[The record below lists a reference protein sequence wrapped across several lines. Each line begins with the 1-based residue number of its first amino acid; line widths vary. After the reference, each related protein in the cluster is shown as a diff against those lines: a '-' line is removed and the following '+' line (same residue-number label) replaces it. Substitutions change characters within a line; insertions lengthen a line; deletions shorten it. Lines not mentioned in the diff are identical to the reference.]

1 MVAVLGGPG
10 TTATESG
17 LHLTLATSPCH
28 SLAALL
34 ARKAPHRVPASD
46 VPALV
51 MAATTT
57 RITGPSH
64 LGMVGLFDSI
74 GAVAAGGK

>member
-10 TTATESG
+10 TPATESG
-17 LHLTLATSPCH
+17 LHLTLATSPGH

-46 VPALV
+46 VPGDEQAWQ
-51 MAATTT
+51 
-57 RITGPSH
+57 RNCSN
-64 LGMVGLFDSI
+64 D
-74 GAVAAGGK
+74 AVEYPAQNVNGGGRG